1 MFHTHIIWAP
11 LVLPMSIFFVLTP
24 GFGGTQQ
31 NDTWMDSSNIA
42 GSSLDSVEAK
52 LWFVCKRESFI
63 LAPFP

>member
-1 MFHTHIIWAP
+1 
-11 LVLPMSIFFVLTP
+11 MSILFVLTP

-52 LWFVCKRESFI
+52 LWFVCKWESFI
-63 LAPFP
+63 LATFP